1 MILIFESKMDL
12 VNKKAWRNKVR
23 LLCLMLMGVLA
34 AQDLPN
40 GESRHPEPIKPFEL
54 SHYELPQSKIFT
66 GDIVVEFVIDEKGKV
81 TDPVIKDTFNITYND
96 VVLDKVRKMEFT
108 PPIQNGVPIRVKYKL
123 PIKFK

>member
-1 MILIFESKMDL
+1 MRL
-12 VNKKAWRNKVR
+12 V
-23 LLCLMLMGVLA
+23 CLMLMGVLA

-40 GESRHPEPIKPFEL
+40 GESRQPIPIKPFEL

-66 GDIVVEFVIDEKGKV
+66 GDIVVEFVINEKGKV

-96 VVLDKVRKMEFT
+96 VVLDKVKRMEFT
-108 PPIQNGVPIRVKYKL
+108 PPIQNGRPIRVKYKL